1 MGRASS
7 AKQLFEAASAAGQHR
22 LSLSV
27 CVESQ
32 EQCRKRARVC
42 SDKAVQC
49 NINLPQAAAASV
61 NTASADG
68 YLHDFLE
75 LWLDGVVEKVI
86 GDLDNSMVVEFR
98 KKSRK
103 KQLQTKLV
111 TKRRSYDAH
120 EKEAIL
126 RICNENK
133 S

>member
-1 MGRASS
+1 M
-7 AKQLFEAASAAGQHR
+7 
-22 LSLSV
+22 
-27 CVESQ
+27 
-32 EQCRKRARVC
+32 
-42 SDKAVQC
+42 
-49 NINLPQAAAASV
+49 

-68 YLHDFLE
+68 YLHDFHE

-86 GDLDNSMVVEFR
+86 GDLDNSVVVEFR

-103 KQLQTKLV
+103 KHLQTKLV
-111 TKRRSYDAH
+111 TNKRRSYDAH

>member
-1 MGRASS
+1 M
-7 AKQLFEAASAAGQHR
+7 
-22 LSLSV
+22 
-27 CVESQ
+27 
-32 EQCRKRARVC
+32 
-42 SDKAVQC
+42 
-49 NINLPQAAAASV
+49 

-86 GDLDNSMVVEFR
+86 GDLDDSVVVEFR

-120 EKEAIL
+120 EKQAIL
-126 RICNENK
+126 SLCNENK
-133 S
+133 SKSEVVKEVRVLTGHEKFHE

>member
-7 AKQLFEAASAAGQHR
+7 AKQLFEAASAAGQRR

-49 NINLPQAAAASV
+49 NIKLPQAAAVSV

-86 GDLDNSMVVEFR
+86 GDL
-98 KKSRK
+98 
-103 KQLQTKLV
+103 
-111 TKRRSYDAH
+111 
-120 EKEAIL
+120 
-126 RICNENK
+126 EN
-133 S
+133 